1 MKMFLTRLGVGSKM
15 VVTGDLSQ
23 IDLPRGAISGL
34 AEAREA
40 LAKVKDVAVAELT
53 ADDIVRHDTVT
64 RIVRAYE
71 SYEAKKREETQGEQH
86 FGNHHHE

>member
-1 MKMFLTRLGVGSKM
+1 M

-40 LAKVKDVAVAELT
+40 LASVRDVAVAELT

-64 RIVRAYE
+64 RIVRAYDA
-71 SYEAKKREETQGEQH
+71 YEAKKREETQGEKH

>member
-1 MKMFLTRLGVGSKM
+1 MFLTRLGVGSKM

-23 IDLPRGAISGL
+23 IDLPRGVTSGL

-40 LAKVKDVAVAELT
+40 LAGVKDVAVSELT

-71 SYEAKKREETQGEQH
+71 AYEAKQREQQGVTH
-86 FGNHHHE
+86 FGHHHHE